1 LKRILVFL
9 IVLFFYVSSSYAQ
22 TPEKSGE
29 KKSCP
34 DCNKI
39 YITED
44 IFCPQ
49 DGKKLIS
56 QTTET
61 EVSQTAETEIPQTT
75 ETDTS
80 KTTQEVK
87 AEKSQDTSEST
98 DEEVFQKIEKYI
110 QSANSL
116 REIQSDYNGALDLYK
131 KALELD
137 PERPSLHWYVAGVYW
152 KLDNHKKAL
161 EHLEKC
167 RNLMPQIPEELNEVD
182 DFIGKI
188 AEYLDVSEKRTLA
201 RKRINDRRAIM
212 EEALKNFNDKWEEMV
227 LVPAGEF
234 PMGSSEE
241 DFIPEEMPQHTVNL
255 DAYYIDKYEVTNA
268 QYWKFLEYM
277 ERTGDHSKCSPSE
290 PLNKSHLPGNP
301 YRGYEFK
308 YYNYPDYPV
317 TRIDWYD
324 AYAYAAWAGKRL
336 PTEAEWEKAAR
347 GTDGRRFPWGNVWEI
362 KFCNVGE
369 SANLPITVGSYE
381 EGNSVYGCYDMTGSV
396 SEWCNDWYHPEYYYN
411 SPKKNPK
418 GPLEGTGKRIIK
430 GGSMFAQNVY
440 KLRCAVRMFGEP
452 SDRNKSV
459 GLRCAKDTN

>member
-1 LKRILVFL
+1 MKRILVFL

-39 YITED
+39 YMTED

-61 EVSQTAETEIPQTT
+61 
-75 ETDTS
+75 DTS

-87 AEKSQDTSEST
+87 TEKSQETSEST
-98 DEEVFQKIEKYI
+98 NEEVFQKIEKYI
-110 QSANSL
+110 QSANTL
-116 REIQSDYNGALDLYK
+116 REIENDYNGALDLYK

-137 PERPSLHWYVAGVYW
+137 PERPSLEYYQKINVIHWYIGGVYW
-152 KLDNHKKAL
+152 KLNNHKKAL
-161 EHLEKC
+161 EHFEKH
-167 RNLMPQIPEELNEVD
+167 RSLLPQIPKELEDVED
-182 DFIGKI
+182 TIRDIR
-188 AEYLDVSEKRTLA
+188 EYLGVEERRALA

-212 EEALKNFNDKWEEMV
+212 EEALKNNRDKWEEMV

-234 PMGSSEE
+234 AMGSTEE
-241 DFIPEEMPQHTVNL
+241 DYIQVEMPQHTVNL

-268 QYWKFLEYM
+268 KYWEFLEYM
-277 ERTGDHSKCSPSE
+277 ERTGDHSKCSPTE
-290 PLNKSHLPGNP
+290 PLNKNHLPGNP
-301 YRGYEFK
+301 YRGYEYK
-308 YYNYPDYPV
+308 YYNYPDWPV

-347 GTDGRRFPWGNVWEI
+347 GTDGRRFPWGNVWDI

-369 SANLPITVGSYE
+369 ADHLPITVGSFE

>member
-9 IVLFFYVSSSYAQ
+9 IVLFFYVSNSYAQ
-22 TPEKSGE
+22 TPEKSGL

-39 YITED
+39 YVAED

-49 DGKKLIS
+49 DGKKLIL
-56 QTTET
+56 Q
-61 EVSQTAETEIPQTT
+61 IT

-87 AEKSQDTSEST
+87 AEKSQETSEST
-98 DEEVFQKIEKYI
+98 NEEVFQKIEKYI

-116 REIQSDYNGALDLYK
+116 REIENDYNGALDLYK

-137 PERPSLHWYVAGVYW
+137 PERPSLEYYQKINVIHWYIGGVYW
-152 KLDNHKKAL
+152 KLNNHKKAL
-161 EHLEKC
+161 EHFEKH
-167 RNLMPQIPEELNEVD
+167 RSLLPQIPKELEDVED
-182 DFIGKI
+182 TIRDIR
-188 AEYLDVSEKRTLA
+188 EYLGVEERRALA

-212 EEALKNFNDKWEEMV
+212 EEALKNNRDKWEEMV

-234 PMGSSEE
+234 AMGSTEE
-241 DFIPEEMPQHTVNL
+241 DYIQVEMPQHTVNL

-268 QYWKFLEYM
+268 KYWEFLEYM

-290 PLNKSHLPGNP
+290 PLNKNHLPGSP
-301 YRGYEFK
+301 YMGYDYK

-317 TRIDWYD
+317 NRIDWYD
-324 AYAYAAWAGKRL
+324 AYAYATWAGKRL

-362 KFCNVGE
+362 KLCNVGE
-369 SANLPITVGSYE
+369 ADLPITVGSYE
-381 EGNSVYGCYDMTGSV
+381 EGNSIYGCYDMTGSV
-396 SEWCNDWYHPEYYYN
+396 SEWCNDWYHPEYYYK

-440 KLRCAVRMFGEP
+440 NLRCAVRMFGEP

>member
-1 LKRILVFL
+1 MKRILVFL

-34 DCNKI
+34 ECNKI
-39 YITED
+39 YTNEGLY
-44 IFCPQ
+44 CPL

-56 QTTET
+56 
-61 EVSQTAETEIPQTT
+61 QTT

-87 AEKSQDTSEST
+87 AEKNQETSESL
-98 DEEVFQKIEKYI
+98 DEEVLQKVEKYI

-131 KALELD
+131 KALELA
-137 PERPSLHWYVAGVYW
+137 PERPSLHWYIAGVYW
-152 KLDNHKKAL
+152 KLDNHRKAL

-167 RNLMPQIPEELNEVD
+167 RYLMPQIPEELNEVD
-182 DFIGKI
+182 DFIAKI
-188 AEYLDVSEKRTLA
+188 VEYLDVAERRKLA
-201 RKRINDRRAIM
+201 RKRIDDRLVIM
-212 EEALKNFNDKWEEMV
+212 EEALKNNKDKWEEMA
-227 LVPAGEF
+227 LVPAGKF
-234 PMGSSEE
+234 AMGSSEE
-241 DFIPEEMPQHTVNL
+241 DFIPEEMPQHVVNL

-268 QYWKFLEYM
+268 QYWEFLEYI
-277 ERTGDHSKCSPSE
+277 EITDDHSKCSPSE
-290 PLNKSHLPGNP
+290 PLSKSHLPGNP
-301 YRGYEFK
+301 YRGYEYK

-362 KFCNVGE
+362 RFCNVGTD
-369 SANLPITVGSYE
+369 SNLPVTVGSFE
-381 EGNSVYGCYDMTGSV
+381 QGNSVYDIYDMSGSV
-396 SEWCNDWYHPEYYYN
+396 SEWCSDWYHPEYYYN

>member
-1 LKRILVFL
+1 
-9 IVLFFYVSSSYAQ
+9 
-22 TPEKSGE
+22 
-29 KKSCP
+29 
-34 DCNKI
+34 
-39 YITED
+39 
-44 IFCPQ
+44 
-49 DGKKLIS
+49 
-56 QTTET
+56 
-61 EVSQTAETEIPQTT
+61 
-75 ETDTS
+75 
-80 KTTQEVK
+80 
-87 AEKSQDTSEST
+87 
-98 DEEVFQKIEKYI
+98 
-110 QSANSL
+110 L
-116 REIQSDYNGALDLYK
+116 REIQSDYIGALDLYK

-137 PERPSLHWYVAGVYW
+137 PERASLHWYIAGVYW
-152 KLDNHKKAL
+152 KLDNHRKAL

-182 DFIGKI
+182 DFIGKV

-212 EEALKNFNDKWEEMV
+212 EEALKNFKDKWEEMA

-234 PMGSSEE
+234 QMGSSEE

-301 YRGYEFK
+301 YRGYEYK
-308 YYNYPDYPV
+308 YYNFPDYPV

-324 AYAYAAWAGKRL
+324 AFAYAAWAGKRL

-347 GTDGRRFPWGNVWEI
+347 GTDGRRFPWGNVWEVR
-362 KFCNVGE
+362 FCNVGTD
-369 SANLPITVGSYE
+369 SSLPVTVGSFE
-381 EGNSVYGCYDMTGSV
+381 EGNSVFGCYDMTGSV

>member
-1 LKRILVFL
+1 LKRILFFL
-9 IVLFFYVSSSYAQ
+9 IVLLFYVTSSYAQ

-39 YITED
+39 YVTED

-61 EVSQTAETEIPQTT
+61 
-75 ETDTS
+75 DTS
-80 KTTQEVK
+80 KVTQEVK
-87 AEKSQDTSEST
+87 TEESQETSEST
-98 DEEVFQKIEKYI
+98 DDEVFQKIEKYI
-110 QSANSL
+110 QSANTL
-116 REIQSDYNGALDLYK
+116 REIENDYNGALDLFK
-131 KALELD
+131 KALELG
-137 PERPSLHWYVAGVYW
+137 PERPDLHWFIGGVYW

-161 EHLEKC
+161 EHLEKS
-167 RNLMPQIPEELNEVD
+167 RNLMPQVPEELNEVD
-182 DFIGKI
+182 DFIGKV
-188 AEYLDVSEKRTLA
+188 ATYLNVSEKRTLA
-201 RKRINDRRAIM
+201 TKRINDRRAIM
-212 EEALKNFNDKWEEMV
+212 EEALKDFKDKWEEMV

-234 PMGSSEE
+234 LMGSSEDE
-241 DFIPEEMPQHTVNL
+241 FIEVERPQHTVNL

-268 QYWKFLEYM
+268 QYWEFLVYM
-277 ERTGDHSKCSPSE
+277 EKTGDHSKCSPSE
-290 PLNKSHLPGNP
+290 PLSKNHLPGNP
-301 YRGYEFK
+301 YRGYEYK
-308 YYNYPDYPV
+308 YYNFPDYPV

-369 SANLPITVGSYE
+369 GNRPITVGSYE
-381 EGNSVYGCYDMTGSV
+381 EGNSVYGCYDMAGSV
-396 SEWCNDWYHPEYYYN
+396 SEWCSDWYHPEYYYN

-430 GGSMFAQNVY
+430 GGSLFADNVY
-440 KLRCAVRMFGEP
+440 KLRCAVRIFGEP
-452 SDRNKSV
+452 SDRNQSV
-459 GLRCAKDTN
+459 GLRCAKDAN

>member
-1 LKRILVFL
+1 MKRILFLL
-9 IVLFFYVSSSYAQ
+9 IVLIFYVSSSYAQ

-34 DCNKI
+34 NCNKI

-44 IFCPQ
+44 IYCPQ
-49 DGKKLIS
+49 DGGKL
-56 QTTET
+56 
-61 EVSQTAETEIPQTT
+61 VSQSVEIDK
-75 ETDTS
+75 EI
-80 KTTQEVK
+80 QEVK
-87 AEKSQDTSEST
+87 VEKSQEAPESL
-98 DEEVFQKIEKYI
+98 EKEVFQKIEKYI

-116 REIQSDYNGALDLYK
+116 REIQNDYNGALDLYK
-131 KALELD
+131 KALELA
-137 PERPSLHWYVAGVYW
+137 PERASLHWYTAGVYW
-152 KLDNHKKAL
+152 KLNNHRKAL
-161 EHLEKC
+161 EHLESC
-167 RNLMPQIPEELNEVD
+167 RTLLPQIPDELNEVD

-188 AEYLDVSEKRTLA
+188 VEYLDVSEKRKLA
-201 RKRINDRRAIM
+201 KKRVNDRRAIM
-212 EEALKNFNDKWEEMV
+212 EEALKNLKDKWEETV

-234 PMGSSEE
+234 TMGSSEE
-241 DFIPEEMPQHTVNL
+241 DFIPEEMPQHAVIL
-255 DAYYIDKYEVTNA
+255 DAYYVDKYEVTNA
-268 QYWKFLEYM
+268 QYWEFLEYI
-277 ERTGDHSKCSPSE
+277 ERTSDHSKCSPSE
-290 PLNKSHLPGNP
+290 PLNKNHIPGNS
-301 YRGYEFK
+301 YRGYEYK

-362 KFCNVGE
+362 KYCNVGT

-381 EGNSVYGCYDMTGSV
+381 QGKSVYGCYDMSGSV
-396 SEWCNDWYHPEYYYN
+396 SEWCSDWYHPEYYHN

-440 KLRCAVRMFGEP
+440 KLRCSVRMFGEP

-459 GLRCAKDTN
+459 GFRCAKDTN

>member
-1 LKRILVFL
+1 MKRILVFL

-34 DCNKI
+34 ECNKI
-39 YITED
+39 YTTEGLY
-44 IFCPQ
+44 CPL

-56 QTTET
+56 
-61 EVSQTAETEIPQTT
+61 QTT

-87 AEKSQDTSEST
+87 AEKNQETSESL
-98 DEEVFQKIEKYI
+98 DEEVLQKVEKYI

-131 KALELD
+131 KALELA
-137 PERPSLHWYVAGVYW
+137 PERPSLHWYIAGVYW
-152 KLDNHKKAL
+152 KLDNHRKAL

-167 RNLMPQIPEELNEVD
+167 RYLMPQIPEELNEVD
-182 DFIGKI
+182 DFIAKI
-188 AEYLDVSEKRTLA
+188 VEYLNLAERRKLA
-201 RKRINDRRAIM
+201 RKRIGDRRVIM
-212 EEALKNFNDKWEEMV
+212 EEALKNNKDKWEEMA

-234 PMGSSEE
+234 AMGSSEE
-241 DFIPEEMPQHTVNL
+241 DFITEEMPQHTVNL

-268 QYWKFLEYM
+268 QYWEFLEYI

-290 PLNKSHLPGNP
+290 PLSKSHLPGNP
-301 YRGYEFK
+301 YRGYEYK

-362 KFCNVGE
+362 RFCNVGTD
-369 SANLPITVGSYE
+369 SNLPVTVGSFE
-381 EGNSVYGCYDMTGSV
+381 QGNSVYDIYDMSGSV
-396 SEWCNDWYHPEYYYN
+396 SEWCSDWYHPEYYYN